1 MQILPIKII
10 TYELKITA
18 DEFVR
23 RIRGSSWTYVDEE
36 KSLYT
41 PNYYI
46 PARIEKEKGIYIK
59 NRKDRNS
66 RYGGGTTGIF
76 IEKNNSQNKITIVQ
90 YFGWQQSLILVILLL
105 GTIWCLIKNEDWGIL
120 LSTLLGFNLILAIIE
135 DKKLK
140 EQLDYIHKI
149 INAP

>member
-1 MQILPIKII
+1 MQLFPIKIK
-10 TYELKITA
+10 TYELKITT

-23 RIRGSSWTYVDEE
+23 RIRASSWTYLEME

-46 PARIEKEKGIYIK
+46 PYRIETEKGIYIK

-76 IEKNNSQNKITIVQ
+76 IENNNSQNKITVIQ
-90 YFGWQQSLILVILLL
+90 YFGWQKSLILVILLL
-105 GTIWCLIKNEDWGIL
+105 GTIWCLIQNENWE
-120 LSTLLGFNLILAIIE
+120 TLLTTLICFNLILAFIE
-135 DKKLK
+135 DKNLK
-140 EQLDYIHKI
+140 EQVEYIHKI
-149 INAP
+149 MKEQ